1 MLRKKGHKTLREEIE
16 ALRGEKK
23 KPIDRC
29 VFYIFVFLLL
39 LLVIMCFPGYI
50 VFIEGTICLI
60 SLFQYMLT
68 SHRPKNEKT
77 KLQNRYKKKVRM
89 LPWAILAIYF
99 AFFAVVLTVYGVSR
113 YILQMPMAF
122 IIWEWIEKSSSVL
135 LLFEIAVLQLN
146 VRIERKD

>member
-23 KPIDRC
+23 KPINRS
-29 VFYIFVFLLL
+29 VFYICVFPLL

-50 VFIEGTICLI
+50 VFIEGAICLI
-60 SLFQYMLT
+60 SIFQYMLI
-68 SHRPKNEKT
+68 SHRTMKEKT

-99 AFFAVVLTVYGVSR
+99 AFFAIVLTVYGVSQ
-113 YILQMPMAF
+113 YILQMPMGF
-122 IIWEWIEKSSSVL
+122 IVWEWIEKSSSVL

>member
-23 KPIDRC
+23 KPIKRS
-29 VFYIFVFLLL
+29 VSYIFVFLLL

-50 VFIEGTICLI
+50 VFIEGAICLI
-60 SLFQYMLT
+60 SIFQYMLI
-68 SHRPKNEKT
+68 SHRTMKEKT

>member
-23 KPIDRC
+23 KPIKRS

-50 VFIEGTICLI
+50 VFIEGVICLI
-60 SLFQYMLT
+60 SLFQYMLI
-68 SHRPKNEKT
+68 SHRTMKEKT

-99 AFFAVVLTVYGVSR
+99 AFFAVVLTVFGVIK
-113 YILQMPMAF
+113 YVLQMPARF
-122 IIWEWIEKSSSVL
+122 TVWEWLEKSSPVF
-135 LLFEIAVLQLN
+135 LLFEIVALQLN
-146 VRIERKD
+146 LRKEREA